1 MKYVLIAILF
11 LVLLPG
17 VKTSAKDP
25 TFEET
30 VTNMVQTHKIMG
42 DRLMK
47 MWEFRKSE
55 INLLAEVIYWEN
67 WFTDKDK
74 RAAYLT
80 GAVVMNRVN
89 SPLWPNTVKA
99 VLHQKGQYST
109 VKYFYTTEIPAE
121 CYDMAR
127 DIYKNGTP
135 DVPADVIFQSMNP
148 NLGKKR
154 YETING
160 EYFAHGRA

>member
-1 MKYVLIAILF
+1 MKYLLIAILF

-17 VKTSAKDP
+17 VKTSAKNP

-55 INLLAEVIYWEN
+55 VYLLAEIIFWEN
-67 WFTDKDK
+67 WFTDPEK

-80 GAVVMNRVN
+80 GAVAMNRVK
-89 SPLWPNTVKA
+89 SDKWPNTVHDVA
-99 VLHQKGQYST
+99 YQRGQYST
-109 VKYFYTTEIPAE
+109 TKYFYTKEIPAE
-121 CYDMAR
+121 CYDMAW
-127 DIYKNGTP
+127 DIYRNGTP
-135 DVPADVIFQSMNP
+135 DVPAGVVFQATFKQGP
-148 NLGKKR
+148 K
-154 YETING
+154 YEVING
-160 EYFAHGRA
+160 EWFCYG